1 LHETKLFVTLH
12 RDADAE
18 LIASIKDSF
27 TSDLARQIGVTPVE
41 RAANIARNLYLSRQ
55 LQEATDYMEE
65 FDLLVGKNVSGA
77 NTFLP
82 TDLSRMRKMRT
93 AIDRQIERAT
103 LYEEILSF
111 SKISKLP
118 RMAVDTVWYRIADPR
133 YAAYPLQFIPAHIP
147 SRFNPGAFPFLAFA
161 QDIPTATFELNAHV
175 DLAETLST
183 MKQWNLTQYGVKL
196 DEVADFS
203 DPDAVNQDLGLDFSA
218 LLEFGSRSRVSVVQ
232 RICTIL
238 IEAGFQGA
246 IFPSRI
252 SIGKNDMVLF
262 ESSLKARQPLS
273 VLFSGRI
280 KSK

>member
-18 LIASIKDSF
+18 LIAAIKESF

-41 RAANIARNLYLSRQ
+41 RAANIARNLHLSRQ

-65 FDLLVGKNVSGA
+65 FDLLVGKNVSDA

-82 TDLSRMRKMRT
+82 SDVSRLRAMQA
-93 AIDRQIERAT
+93 AIDTQIELAT
-103 LYEEILSF
+103 LYEEVLSF
-111 SKISKLP
+111 SRISKLP
-118 RMAVDTVWYRIADPR
+118 RMAIDTVWYRFANAR
-133 YAAYPLQFIPAHIP
+133 YAINPLQFTPAHFP
-147 SRFNPGAFPFLAFA
+147 NRFNPGAFPSLALA
-161 QDIPTATFELNAHV
+161 QDIATATFELNAHV
-175 DLAETLST
+175 DLAETLWT
-183 MKQWNLTQYGVKL
+183 MKRMNLIQYGVKL

-203 DPDAVNQDLGLDFSA
+203 DPDALKRDLGLDFSA
-218 LLEFGSRSRVSVVQ
+218 LLGFGSRLRISVVQ

-252 SIGKNDMVLF
+252 SMGKKNMVLF
-262 ESSLKARQPLS
+262 ESSLRARKPLS
-273 VLFSGRI
+273 VLFSGGI